1 MKCEDLKEL
10 LNSSDEK
17 NARIKANTI
26 ECFEQVKDFIVDD
39 LIQKSIDSNFREYGS
54 YLRGH
59 EIYGKLFEIKEMS
72 TEFIFNMYLYGFG
85 WEDYYRIT
93 DPSVFGELDQDQQAE
108 YTKNRLA
115 IKTFFPEFDRD
126 LFKHLVENHVKEN
139 GFKKVRA
146 KSFSGVTFETER
158 FYASRSTIEKACCP
172 DTKPSQVKG
181 HEQKGGSVIFAAVIM
196 VMVLI
201 AMLILIYGGY

>member
-10 LNSSDEK
+10 LNSNYEK

-26 ECFEQVKDFIVDD
+26 DCFEKIKDFVVDD
-39 LIQKSIDSNFREYGS
+39 LIQKSIESNFCEHGD
-54 YLRGH
+54 YLSGYK
-59 EIYGKLFEIKEMS
+59 IYGKLFEMKEIS
-72 TEFIFNMYLYGFG
+72 TEFIFDMSLYSFG

-93 DPSVFGELDQDQQAE
+93 HPLDFGGLDQNQQAE

-115 IKTFFPEFDRD
+115 IKKFFSEFDRS
-126 LFKHLVENHVKEN
+126 LFKQLVENHVKEN
-139 GFKKVRA
+139 GFKNA
-146 KSFSGVTFETER
+146 KMKNIRGRLVETDA

-172 DTKPSQVKG
+172 DAKTSRTEVS
-181 HEQKGGSVIFAAVIM
+181 EENNSSVIFAIVIM

-201 AMLILIYGGY
+201 AASFIIF